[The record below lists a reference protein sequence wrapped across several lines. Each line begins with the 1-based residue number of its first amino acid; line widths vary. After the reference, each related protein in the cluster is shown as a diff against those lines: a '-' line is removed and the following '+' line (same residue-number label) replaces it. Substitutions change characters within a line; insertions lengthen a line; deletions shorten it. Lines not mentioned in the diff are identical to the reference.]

1 MRLILRTFFWQQIP
15 EHNWDFIQYEIGEG
29 RMEDKSNTEKA
40 LERILTGLALVALT
54 AVFFISATD
63 LDPLILLAVS

>member
-1 MRLILRTFFWQQIP
+1 
-15 EHNWDFIQYEIGEG
+15 
-29 RMEDKSNTEKA
+29 MEDKSNTEKA
-40 LERILTGLALVALT
+40 FERILTGLALVALT

>member
-1 MRLILRTFFWQQIP
+1 
-15 EHNWDFIQYEIGEG
+15 
-29 RMEDKSNTEKA
+29 MEDKSNSEKA
-40 LERILTGLALVALT
+40 IERILTGLGLVALA